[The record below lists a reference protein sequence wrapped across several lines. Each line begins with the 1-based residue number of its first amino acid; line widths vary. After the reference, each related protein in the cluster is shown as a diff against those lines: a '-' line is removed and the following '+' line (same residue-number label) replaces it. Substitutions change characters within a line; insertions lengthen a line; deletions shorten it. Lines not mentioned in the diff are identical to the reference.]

1 MTHGETMASI
11 VATPHDRRLASAPR
25 ERRKLGGL
33 LVLLPAPLG
42 WMLFFYLLPLVV
54 LLIHAF
60 WSVDYLTIQRSFTLE
75 NFQAFFTNDL
85 YRRVLLRTVGIAAL
99 VTITDVILAFPI
111 AYFLAKRVTMHRELL
126 LLLVV
131 FPLWASYLVRV
142 FAWKTILGTNGI
154 LNSFLLGVGLV
165 DQPVTAFLYSK
176 TAMFL
181 TFCQVW
187 LPFMIL
193 PLFTV
198 LDRIPNALIEVASDL
213 GSNWWQTFWR
223 VVLPLSLPGILAGSL
238 SVFSLTLGDYI
249 TPTLLGGPGD
259 QLIGRLVAD
268 NFGMSNNW
276 PLGATLI
283 IPILLIVSIFIAVAN
298 RFGALGRTAG

>member
-1 MTHGETMASI
+1 MMASI
-11 VATPHDRRLASAPR
+11 AAPTNDQPRKATPRGLRHF
-25 ERRKLGGL
+25 GGL
-33 LVLLPAPLG
+33 LVLLPAPIG
-42 WMLFFYLLPLVV
+42 WLIFFYLIPLVV

-60 WSVDYLTIQRSFTLE
+60 WSVDYLTVQRSFTLE
-75 NFQAFFTNDL
+75 NFRTLLTNDL
-85 YRRVLLRTVGIAAL
+85 YPRVLVRTVAIAAL
-99 VTITDVILAFPI
+99 VTIADLILAFPV
-111 AYFLAKRVTMHRELL
+111 AFFLAKRVKKHRELL

-131 FPLWASYLVRV
+131 FPLWSSYLVRV

-154 LNSFLLGVGLV
+154 LNSFLLNIGLI
-165 DQPVTAFLYSK
+165 DQPASAFLYSK

-198 LDRIPNALIEVASDL
+198 LDRMPDALLEAASDL
-213 GSNWWQTFWR
+213 GSSWWQTLRR
-223 VVLPLSLPGILAGSL
+223 VVFPLALPGILAGSL
-238 SVFSLTLGDYI
+238 SVFSLTLGDFI

-259 QLIGRLVAD
+259 QMIGRLVAD

-283 IPILLIVSIFIAVAN
+283 IPILLLISVFIAVSN
-298 RFGALGRTAG
+298 RVGALGRTG

>member
-1 MTHGETMASI
+1 MASI
-11 VATPHDRRLASAPR
+11 AAPR
-25 ERRKLGGL
+25 DDHRAKRITRGRRNVTGL
-33 LVLLPAPLG
+33 FVLLPAPLA
-42 WMLFFYLLPLVV
+42 WLIFFYLIPLVV

-60 WSVDYLTIQRSFTLE
+60 WSVDYLTVQRSFTLE
-75 NFQAFFTNDL
+75 NFRTLLTNDL
-85 YRRVLLRTVGIAAL
+85 YPRVLFRTVAIAAL
-99 VTITDVILAFPI
+99 VTIADLILAFPV
-111 AYFLAKRVTMHRELL
+111 AYFLAKRVKKHRELL

-131 FPLWASYLVRV
+131 FPLWSSYLVRV

-154 LNSFLLGVGLV
+154 LNSFLINIGLI
-165 DQPVTAFLYSK
+165 DQPATAFLYSK

-193 PLFTV
+193 PLYTV
-198 LDRIPNALIEVASDL
+198 LERMPNSLIEAAADL
-213 GSNWWQTFWR
+213 GSSWWQTLRR
-223 VVLPLSLPGILAGSL
+223 VVFPLALPGIVAGSL
-238 SVFSLTLGDYI
+238 SVFSLTLGDFI

-259 QLIGRLVAD
+259 QMIGRLVAD

-283 IPILLIVSIFIAVAN
+283 IPILVLISVFIGVAN
-298 RFGALGRTAG
+298 RVGALGRTG

>member
-1 MTHGETMASI
+1 MASI
-11 VATPHDRRLASAPR
+11 AAPTNDQPPRATPRGLRRF
-25 ERRKLGGL
+25 GGL
-33 LVLLPAPLG
+33 LVLLPAPIG
-42 WMLFFYLLPLVV
+42 WLIFFYLIPLVV

-60 WSVDYLTIQRSFTLE
+60 WSVDYLTVQRSFTLE
-75 NFQAFFTNDL
+75 NFRTLLTNDL
-85 YRRVLLRTVGIAAL
+85 YPRVLVRTVAIAAL
-99 VTITDVILAFPI
+99 VTIADLILAFPV
-111 AYFLAKRVTMHRELL
+111 AFFLAKRVKKHRELL

-131 FPLWASYLVRV
+131 FPLWSSYLVRV

-154 LNSFLLGVGLV
+154 LNSFLLNIGLI
-165 DQPVTAFLYSK
+165 DQPASAFLYSK

-198 LDRIPNALIEVASDL
+198 LDRMPDALLEAASDL
-213 GSNWWQTFWR
+213 GSSWWQTLRR
-223 VVLPLSLPGILAGSL
+223 VVFPLVLPGILAGSL
-238 SVFSLTLGDYI
+238 SVFSLTLGDFI

-259 QLIGRLVAD
+259 QMIGRLVAD

-283 IPILLIVSIFIAVAN
+283 IPILLLISVFIAVSN
-298 RFGALGRTAG
+298 RVGALGRTG

>member
-1 MTHGETMASI
+1 MASI
-11 VATPHDRRLASAPR
+11 AAPTSEQSIGEASRR
-25 ERRKLGGL
+25 ERKPSGL
-33 LVLLPAPLG
+33 WLLLPGPLG
-42 WMLFFYLLPLVV
+42 WMVFFYLVPLVI

-60 WSVDYLTIQRSFTLE
+60 WSVDYLTIQRTFTLD
-75 NFQAFFTNDL
+75 NFRALFTNDL
-85 YRRVLLRTVGIAAL
+85 YLRVLGRTAAMAAL
-99 VTITDVILAFPI
+99 VTLADLALAFPL
-111 AYFLAKRVTMHRELL
+111 AYFLAKRVTRHRELL

-131 FPLWASYLVRV
+131 FPLWSSYLIRV

-154 LNSFLLGVGLV
+154 LNSFLLTVGAI
-165 DQPVTAFLYSK
+165 DQPATAFLYSK

-181 TFCQVW
+181 TFSQVW

-198 LDRIPNALIEVASDL
+198 LDRLPNSLIEAASDL
-213 GSNWWQTFWR
+213 GGNPWKTFLR
-223 VVLPLSLPGILAGSL
+223 VILPLSLPGILAGSL

-259 QLIGRLVAD
+259 QMIGRLVAD

-276 PLGATLI
+276 PLGATLVV
-283 IPILLIVSIFIAVAN
+283 PILILVSLFIAVAN
-298 RFGALGRTAG
+298 RYGALGRTAA

>member
-1 MTHGETMASI
+1 MAAIAVPTADHRVRS
-11 VATPHDRRLASAPR
+11 ASRRLR
-25 ERRKLGGL
+25 EVGGL
-33 LVLLPAPLG
+33 LLLLPAPLG
-42 WMLFFYLLPLVV
+42 WLVFFYLVPLVV

-60 WSVDYLTIQRSFTLE
+60 WSVDYLTIQRTFTLD
-75 NFQAFFTNDL
+75 NFRTLLGNEL
-85 YRRVLLRTVGIAAL
+85 YSRVLLRTIAIAAL
-99 VTITDVILAFPI
+99 VTVADLVLAFPI
-111 AYFLAKRVTMHRELL
+111 AYFLAKRVKKHRELL

-131 FPLWASYLVRV
+131 FPLWSSYLVRV

-154 LNSFLLGVGLV
+154 LNSFLLNVGLI

-193 PLFTV
+193 PVFTV
-198 LDRIPNALIEVASDL
+198 LDRMPNSMIEAASDL
-213 GSNWWQTFWR
+213 GSSWWQTLRR
-223 VVLPLSLPGILAGSL
+223 VVFPLALPGILAGSL
-238 SVFSLTLGDYI
+238 SVFSLTLGDFI

-259 QLIGRLVAD
+259 QMIGRLVAD

-283 IPILLIVSIFIAVAN
+283 IPILVLISVFIGVAN
-298 RFGALGRTAG
+298 RFGAMGRTVE

>member
-1 MTHGETMASI
+1 MASI
-11 VATPHDRRLASAPR
+11 AAPTNDQPRKATPRGLRHF
-25 ERRKLGGL
+25 GGL
-33 LVLLPAPLG
+33 LVLLPAPIG
-42 WMLFFYLLPLVV
+42 WLIFFYLIPLVV

-60 WSVDYLTIQRSFTLE
+60 WSVDYLTVQRSFTLE
-75 NFQAFFTNDL
+75 NFRTLLTNDL
-85 YRRVLLRTVGIAAL
+85 YPRVLVRTVAIAAL
-99 VTITDVILAFPI
+99 VTIADLILAFPV
-111 AYFLAKRVTMHRELL
+111 AFFLAKRVKKHRELL

-131 FPLWASYLVRV
+131 FPLWSSYLVRV

-154 LNSFLLGVGLV
+154 LNSFLLNIGLI
-165 DQPVTAFLYSK
+165 DQPASAFLYSK

-198 LDRIPNALIEVASDL
+198 LDRMPDALLEAASDL
-213 GSNWWQTFWR
+213 GSSWWQTLRR
-223 VVLPLSLPGILAGSL
+223 VVFPLALPGILAGSL
-238 SVFSLTLGDYI
+238 SVFSLTLGDFI

-259 QLIGRLVAD
+259 QMIGRLVAD

-283 IPILLIVSIFIAVAN
+283 IPILLLISVFIAVSN
-298 RFGALGRTAG
+298 RVGALGRTG